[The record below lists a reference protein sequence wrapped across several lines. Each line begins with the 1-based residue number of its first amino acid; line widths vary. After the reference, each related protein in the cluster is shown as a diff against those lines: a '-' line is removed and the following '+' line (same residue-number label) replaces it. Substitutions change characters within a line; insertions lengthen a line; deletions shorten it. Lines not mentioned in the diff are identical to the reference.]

1 MVLYKREI
9 YYLMEKSNIGGKR
22 LNAGRKKS
30 EEPTHPFYCRIPI
43 SIYAELSDYVH
54 KAVEAHKAKSFLK

>member
-1 MVLYKREI
+1 MSSKQ
-9 YYLMEKSNIGGKR
+9 GGKR

-30 EEPTHPFYCRIPI
+30 EPTHPFYCRIPI

-54 KAVEAHKAKSFLK
+54 KAVEAHKAKSFFFK

>member
-1 MVLYKREI
+1 MK
-9 YYLMEKSNIGGKR
+9 NNHGGKR

-30 EEPTHPFYCRIPI
+30 DEPTQPFYCRIPI
-43 SIYAELSDYVH
+43 SIYSELSDYVH

>member
-1 MVLYKREI
+1 MK
-9 YYLMEKSNIGGKR
+9 NNHGGKR

-30 EEPTHPFYCRIPI
+30 DEPTQPFNCRIPI
-43 SIYAELSDYVH
+43 SIYSELSDYVH

>member
-1 MVLYKREI
+1 MKKENRGGVRTSLNK
-9 YYLMEKSNIGGKR
+9 KIGRPK
-22 LNAGRKKS
+22 

-54 KAVEAHKAKSFLK
+54 KAVEAHKSKSFPK